1 MILLKD
7 LLLEIS
13 SEISS
18 PNLLIPRRTE
28 DRTEK
33 YIQSIIKRY
42 IKDKNVGNFD
52 ISGLGLTT
60 LPASLKQLK
69 IGGRFDCRFNKLTS
83 LVGAPVSVGG
93 DFYCSDNK
101 LTSLVGAPVSVGGYF
116 YCNNNK
122 LTSLVGVPTSVGG
135 DFFCNNNRLDSLVG
149 APTSVGGSFLCHNNK
164 LDSLVGAPT
173 SVGES
178 FFCRDNDV
186 KFTEEQVRAV
196 CDVKGKINV

>member
-1 MILLKD
+1 MIKLKD

-28 DRTEK
+28 GRVEK
-33 YIQSIIKRY
+33 YIQAKIKQY

-69 IGGRFDCRFNKLTS
+69 IGGN
-83 LVGAPVSVGG
+83 
-93 DFYCSDNK
+93 
-101 LTSLVGAPVSVGGYF
+101 F

-122 LTSLVGVPTSVGG
+122 LTSLVG
-135 DFFCNNNRLDSLVG
+135 
-149 APTSVGGSFLCHNNK
+149 APTSVGGSFNCSNN
-164 LDSLVGAPT
+164 V
-173 SVGES
+173 
-178 FFCRDNDV
+178 V

-196 CDVKGKINV
+196 CDVKGNINV

>member
-13 SEISS
+13 SL
-18 PNLLIPRRTE
+18 NLLIPRRVE
-28 DRTEK
+28 GRPEK
-33 YIQSIIKRY
+33 HVQAKIKQY

-69 IGGRFDCRFNKLTS
+69 IGKSFDCRYNRLDS

-135 DFFCNNNRLDSLVG
+135 DFFCNNNNLDSLVG

-178 FFCRDNDV
+178 FLCRDNAV

-196 CDVKGKINV
+196 CDVKGNINV